1 MIKSATPFDSSKLA
15 SILALDEKLST
26 WWNTVH
32 PSFKLTKSSIGGIGK
47 KPLPKVVLLNILYH
61 QSLCALHAS
70 IVPLFS
76 WDGDEDNWH
85 AARHLSAQ
93 IAFEHASTASSII
106 EAVVSTCPKL
116 DSMPSFLSYA
126 AYSGCAIQIPFM
138 WCSST
143 KVQTAARTFV
153 SANIRLIHAMG
164 AYWKLASLLVSLGAL
179 GSPTKLT
186 KKY

>member
-1 MIKSATPFDSSKLA
+1 MPFDSSKLA
-15 SILALDEKLST
+15 SILALDERLLI

-32 PSFKLTKSSIGGIGK
+32 PPFKLTKSNIGGIAAK
-47 KPLPKVVLLNILYH
+47 ILPKVVLLNILYH

-76 WDGDEDNWH
+76 WDGDESSWH

-93 IAFEHASTASSII
+93 IAFEHASAASSII
-106 EAVVSTCPKL
+106 EAVVSTCPNL
-116 DSMPSFLSYA
+116 GSMPSFIAYA

-138 WCSST
+138 WCSNT
-143 KVQTAARTFV
+143 KVQNAARTFV
-153 SANIRLIHAMG
+153 GANIRLIHAMG

-179 GSPTKLT
+179 GSRTNLT
-186 KKY
+186 QTC